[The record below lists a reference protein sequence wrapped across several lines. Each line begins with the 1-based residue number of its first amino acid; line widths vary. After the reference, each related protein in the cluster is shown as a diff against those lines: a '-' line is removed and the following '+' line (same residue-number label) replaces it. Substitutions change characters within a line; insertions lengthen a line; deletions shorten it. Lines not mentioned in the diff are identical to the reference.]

1 MYVRTVKNNQGKE
14 YLRIV
19 ESYRENGKNKQKIIA
34 NLGRIDTISRKEVEN
49 IVYKLVQIY
58 DIKGYVNLN
67 SVEEA
72 PDKKNYG
79 IKVIVDR
86 LFERYEMDKF
96 FEKMDKKIRFDV
108 EDLLKIMVM
117 NRIIEPKSKLGI
129 FNDLDY
135 YGFKRKR
142 PEGGSR
148 MDEAETDEEGI
159 ALQWMYRTLDVLA
172 QKKEE
177 LEKHL
182 YSQRISLFNSVVDL
196 VFYDVTTLAF
206 ETQQTNELLQM
217 GYSKDKKFNESQ
229 VVLGMSIVGKGNAP
243 KGVQGMPVSFD
254 IYPGNTFEGHTF
266 KDTIETMKKRYQLG
280 KVIVVSNRGMMSRTN
295 MEIVEN
301 SDYEFI
307 VGKSIKQLKKVDI
320 FDGEFTEIAK
330 GIEYREIEY
339 EGKRLLIIHSK
350 ERAEKDRKDRIRL
363 IEKAKKMLK
372 DGNIESKSKRG
383 AKKYLKTK
391 NEVDY
396 TLDIEKIEKD
406 EKYDGYYG
414 IITNTQLNPKQ
425 ILEQYHTLWK
435 VEESFRTLKNY
446 LETRPIFH
454 WTQKRIKGHIVMS
467 FVSYIMQRTLEL
479 ELERNNIEYSHE
491 KIREAIKNM
500 EYIDIKTNEQHFAI
514 RTNMNVLAQKIL
526 KILNIPIPKVV
537 TPYEEFI
544 EKLKL
549 QDQNK
554 EIKGLERSKAKA

>member
-49 IVYKLVQIY
+49 IVDKLVQIY

-79 IKVIVDR
+79 VKVIVDR

-96 FEKMDKKIRFDV
+96 FEKMDKKARFDV

-129 FNDLDY
+129 FNELDY

-142 PEGGSR
+142 PEGSSR
-148 MDEAETDEEGI
+148 MDEAETGEEGI

-182 YSQRISLFNSVVDL
+182 YRQRMSLFNSVVDL

-229 VVLGMSIVGKGNAP
+229 VVLGMSIDRDR
-243 KGVQGMPVSFD
+243 MPVSFD

-266 KDTIETMKKRYQLG
+266 KDTIEVMKKRYQLG
-280 KVIVVSNRGMMSRTN
+280 KVIVVCDRGMMSRTN

-320 FDGEFTEIAK
+320 FDGGFTEIAK

-339 EGKRLLIIHSK
+339 EGKRLLIIHSE

-372 DGNIESKSKRG
+372 DGNIETKSKRG

-396 TLDIEKIEKD
+396 TLDIQKIEKD

-500 EYIDIKTNEQHFAI
+500 EYIDIKPNEQHFAI
-514 RTNMNVLAQKIL
+514 RTNMNLLAQKIL

-537 TPYEEFI
+537 TPYEEFV

-549 QDQNK
+549 QNENK
-554 EIKGLERSKAKA
+554 ENKGLERSKAKV

>member
-34 NLGRIDTISRKEVEN
+34 NLGRIDTISRKEVKN
-49 IVYKLVQIY
+49 IVDKLVQIY

-79 IKVIVDR
+79 IKVIVDK

-129 FNDLDY
+129 FKDLDY
-135 YGFKRKR
+135 YGFKRI
-142 PEGGSR
+142 
-148 MDEAETDEEGI
+148 DEAETDEEGI
-159 ALQWMYRTLDVLA
+159 ALQWLYRTLDVLA

-229 VVLGMSIVGKGNAP
+229 VVLGMSIDRDR
-243 KGVQGMPVSFD
+243 MPVSFD

-266 KDTIETMKKRYQLG
+266 KDTIEAMKNRYQLG
-280 KVIVVSNRGMMSRTN
+280 KVIVVSDRGMMSRTN

-320 FDGEFTEIAK
+320 FDGEFTEISK
-330 GIEYREIEY
+330 GVEYREIEY

-479 ELERNNIEYSHE
+479 ELERSNIEYSHE

-500 EYIDIKTNEQHFAI
+500 EYIDIKNNEQHFAI
-514 RTNMNVLAQKIL
+514 RTNMNLLAQKIL
-526 KILNIPIPKVV
+526 KVLNIPIPKVV

-554 EIKGLERSKAKA
+554 ENKEIKGLERSKAKV

>member
-49 IVYKLVQIY
+49 IVDKLVQIY

-67 SVEEA
+67 NVEEA

-129 FNDLDY
+129 FNELDY
-135 YGFKRKR
+135 YGFKRI
-142 PEGGSR
+142 
-148 MDEAETDEEGI
+148 DEAETDEEGI

-229 VVLGMSIVGKGNAP
+229 VVLGMSIDRDR
-243 KGVQGMPVSFD
+243 MPVSFD

-266 KDTIETMKKRYQLG
+266 KDTIEVMKKRYQLG
-280 KVIVVSNRGMMSRTN
+280 KVIVVSDRGMMSRTN

-320 FDGEFTEIAK
+320 FDGGFTEIAK

-372 DGNIESKSKRG
+372 DGEIESKSKRG

-514 RTNMNVLAQKIL
+514 RTNMNLLAQKIL

-549 QDQNK
+549 QGQN
-554 EIKGLERSKAKA
+554 EENKGLERSKAKA

>member
-49 IVYKLVQIY
+49 IVDKLVQIY

-67 SVEEA
+67 NVEEA

-135 YGFKRKR
+135 YGFKRI
-142 PEGGSR
+142 
-148 MDEAETDEEGI
+148 DEAETDEEGI

-182 YSQRISLFNSVVDL
+182 YRQRISLFNSVVDL

-229 VVLGMSIVGKGNAP
+229 VVLGMSIDRDR
-243 KGVQGMPVSFD
+243 MPVSFD

-280 KVIVVSNRGMMSRTN
+280 KVIVVSDRGMMSRTN

-372 DGNIESKSKRG
+372 DGDIESKSKRG

-491 KIREAIKNM
+491 KRREAIKNIK
-500 EYIDIKTNEQHFAI
+500 YIDIKTNEQHFAI

-549 QDQNK
+549 QDQN
-554 EIKGLERSKAKA
+554 EQNKGLERSQAQA

>member
-49 IVYKLVQIY
+49 IVDKLVQIY

-67 SVEEA
+67 NVEEA

-79 IKVIVDR
+79 IKVIVDK

-135 YGFKRKR
+135 YGFKRI
-142 PEGGSR
+142 
-148 MDEAETDEEGI
+148 DEAETDGEGI

-182 YSQRISLFNSVVDL
+182 YRQRISLFNSVVDL

-229 VVLGMSIVGKGNAP
+229 VVLGMSIDRDR
-243 KGVQGMPVSFD
+243 MPVSFD

-266 KDTIETMKKRYQLG
+266 KDTIEVMKKRYQLG
-280 KVIVVSNRGMMSRTN
+280 KVIVVSDRGMMSRTN

-320 FDGEFTEIAK
+320 FDGEFTEISK

-350 ERAEKDRKDRIRL
+350 ERTEKDRKDRIRL

-549 QDQNK
+549 QGQNK
-554 EIKGLERSKAKA
+554 ENKGLERSQAQA

>member
-49 IVYKLVQIY
+49 IVDKLVQIY

-79 IKVIVDR
+79 IKVIVDK

-96 FEKMDKKIRFDV
+96 FEKMDKKTRFDV

-129 FNDLDY
+129 FNELDY
-135 YGFKRKR
+135 YGFKRI
-142 PEGGSR
+142 
-148 MDEAETDEEGI
+148 DEAETDEEGI

-172 QKKEE
+172 KKKEE

-182 YSQRISLFNSVVDL
+182 YRQRMSLFNSVVDL

-229 VVLGMSIVGKGNAP
+229 VVLGMSIDRDR
-243 KGVQGMPVSFD
+243 MPVSFD

-266 KDTIETMKKRYQLG
+266 KDTIEAMKNRYQLG
-280 KVIVVSNRGMMSRTN
+280 KVIVVSDRGMMSRTN

-320 FDGEFTEIAK
+320 FDGGFTEIAK

-339 EGKRLLIIHSK
+339 EGKRLLIIHSE

-479 ELERNNIEYSHE
+479 ELERSNIEYSHE

-500 EYIDIKTNEQHFAI
+500 EYIDIKNNEQHFAI
-514 RTNMNVLAQKIL
+514 RTNMNLLAQKIL
-526 KILNIPIPKVV
+526 KVLNIPIPKVV

-554 EIKGLERSKAKA
+554 ENKEIKGLERSKAKV

>member
-49 IVYKLVQIY
+49 IVDKLVQIY

-79 IKVIVDR
+79 IKVIVDK

-96 FEKMDKKIRFDV
+96 FEKMDKKTRFDV

-129 FNDLDY
+129 FNELDY
-135 YGFKRKR
+135 YGFKRI
-142 PEGGSR
+142 
-148 MDEAETDEEGI
+148 DEAETDEEGI

-172 QKKEE
+172 KKKEE

-182 YSQRISLFNSVVDL
+182 YRQRMSLFNSVVDL

-229 VVLGMSIVGKGNAP
+229 VVLGMSIDRDR
-243 KGVQGMPVSFD
+243 MPVSFD

-266 KDTIETMKKRYQLG
+266 KDTIEVMKKRYQLG
-280 KVIVVSNRGMMSRTN
+280 KVIVVSDRGMMSRTN

-320 FDGEFTEIAK
+320 FDGGFTEIAK

-339 EGKRLLIIHSK
+339 EGKRLLIIHSE

-479 ELERNNIEYSHE
+479 ELERSNIEYSHE

-500 EYIDIKTNEQHFAI
+500 EYIDIKNNEQHFAI
-514 RTNMNVLAQKIL
+514 RTNMNLLAQKIL
-526 KILNIPIPKVV
+526 KVLNIPIPKVV

-554 EIKGLERSKAKA
+554 ENKEIKGLERSKAKV

>member
-49 IVYKLVQIY
+49 IVDKLVQIY

-79 IKVIVDR
+79 IKVIVDK

-96 FEKMDKKIRFDV
+96 FEKMDKKTRFDV

-135 YGFKRKR
+135 YGFKR
-142 PEGGSR
+142 
-148 MDEAETDEEGI
+148 MDEAETDGEGI
-159 ALQWMYRTLDVLA
+159 ALQWLYRTLDVLA

-182 YSQRISLFNSVVDL
+182 YRQRISLFNSVVDL

-229 VVLGMSIVGKGNAP
+229 VVLGMSIDRDR
-243 KGVQGMPVSFD
+243 MPVSFD

-266 KDTIETMKKRYQLG
+266 KDTIEVMKNRYQLG
-280 KVIVVSNRGMMSRTN
+280 KVIVVSDRGMMSRTN

-320 FDGEFTEIAK
+320 FDGEFTEISK

-372 DGNIESKSKRG
+372 DGDIESKSKRG

-549 QDQNK
+549 QDQN
-554 EIKGLERSKAKA
+554 EENKGLERSKAQA

>member
-49 IVYKLVQIY
+49 IVDKLIQIF

-79 IKVIVDR
+79 VKVIVDK

-129 FNDLDY
+129 FKELDY
-135 YGFKRKR
+135 YGFKRI
-142 PEGGSR
+142 
-148 MDEAETDEEGI
+148 DEAETDEEGI

-229 VVLGMSIVGKGNAP
+229 VVLGMSIDRDR
-243 KGVQGMPVSFD
+243 MPVSFD

-266 KDTIETMKKRYQLG
+266 KDTIEAMKNRYQLG
-280 KVIVVSNRGMMSRTN
+280 KVIVVSDRGMMSRTN

-320 FDGEFTEIAK
+320 FDGEFTEISK

-500 EYIDIKTNEQHFAI
+500 EYIDIKTNEQRFAI

-554 EIKGLERSKAKA
+554 EIKGLERSKAKT

>member
-49 IVYKLVQIY
+49 IVDKLVQIY

-67 SVEEA
+67 NVEEA

-79 IKVIVDR
+79 IKVIVDK

-135 YGFKRKR
+135 YGFKRI
-142 PEGGSR
+142 
-148 MDEAETDEEGI
+148 DEAETDEEGI

-182 YSQRISLFNSVVDL
+182 YCQRISLFNSVVDL

-266 KDTIETMKKRYQLG
+266 KDTIELMKKRYQLG
-280 KVIVVSNRGMMSRTN
+280 KVIVVSDRGMMSKTN

-320 FDGEFTEIAK
+320 FDGEFTEISK

-339 EGKRLLIIHSK
+339 GGKRLLIIHSK
-350 ERAEKDRKDRIRL
+350 ERAEKDRK
-363 IEKAKKMLK
+363 
-372 DGNIESKSKRG
+372 G
-383 AKKYLKTK
+383 
-391 NEVDY
+391 
-396 TLDIEKIEKD
+396 

-467 FVSYIMQRTLEL
+467 FISYIMQRTLEL

-549 QDQNK
+549 QDQN
-554 EIKGLERSKAKA
+554 EENKGLERSKAQA

>member
-1 MYVRTVKNNQGKE
+1 
-14 YLRIV
+14 
-19 ESYRENGKNKQKIIA
+19 
-34 NLGRIDTISRKEVEN
+34 
-49 IVYKLVQIY
+49 
-58 DIKGYVNLN
+58 
-67 SVEEA
+67 
-72 PDKKNYG
+72 
-79 IKVIVDR
+79 
-86 LFERYEMDKF
+86 
-96 FEKMDKKIRFDV
+96 
-108 EDLLKIMVM
+108 
-117 NRIIEPKSKLGI
+117 
-129 FNDLDY
+129 
-135 YGFKRKR
+135 
-142 PEGGSR
+142 
-148 MDEAETDEEGI
+148 
-159 ALQWMYRTLDVLA
+159 
-172 QKKEE
+172 
-177 LEKHL
+177 
-182 YSQRISLFNSVVDL
+182 
-196 VFYDVTTLAF
+196 
-206 ETQQTNELLQM
+206 
-217 GYSKDKKFNESQ
+217 
-229 VVLGMSIVGKGNAP
+229 
-243 KGVQGMPVSFD
+243 MPVSFD

-266 KDTIETMKKRYQLG
+266 KDTIEVMKKRYQLG
-280 KVIVVSNRGMMSRTN
+280 KVIVVCDRGMMSRTN

-320 FDGEFTEIAK
+320 FDGGFTEIAK

-339 EGKRLLIIHSK
+339 EGKRLLIIHSE
-350 ERAEKDRKDRIRL
+350 ERVEKDRKDRIRL

-372 DGNIESKSKRG
+372 DGNIETKSKRG

-396 TLDIEKIEKD
+396 TLDIQKIEKD

-500 EYIDIKTNEQHFAI
+500 EYIDIKLNEQHFVI
-514 RTNMNVLAQKIL
+514 RTNMNLLAQKIL

-537 TPYEEFI
+537 TPHEEFV

-549 QDQNK
+549 QNENK
-554 EIKGLERSKAKA
+554 EIKGLEKSKVKA

>member
-49 IVYKLVQIY
+49 IVDKLVQIY

-79 IKVIVDR
+79 IKVIVDK

-96 FEKMDKKIRFDV
+96 FEKMDKKTRFDV

-135 YGFKRKR
+135 YGFKR
-142 PEGGSR
+142 
-148 MDEAETDEEGI
+148 MDEAETDGEGI
-159 ALQWMYRTLDVLA
+159 ALQWLYRTLDVLA

-182 YSQRISLFNSVVDL
+182 YRQRISLFNSVVDL

-229 VVLGMSIVGKGNAP
+229 VVLGMSIDRDR
-243 KGVQGMPVSFD
+243 MPVSFD

-266 KDTIETMKKRYQLG
+266 KDTIEVMKKRYQLG
-280 KVIVVSNRGMMSRTN
+280 KVIVVSDRGMMSRTN

-320 FDGEFTEIAK
+320 FDGEFTEISK

-372 DGNIESKSKRG
+372 DGDIESKSKRG

-549 QDQNK
+549 QDQN
-554 EIKGLERSKAKA
+554 EENKGLERSKAQA

>member
-49 IVYKLVQIY
+49 IVDKLVQIY

-67 SVEEA
+67 NVEEA

-135 YGFKRKR
+135 YGFKRI
-142 PEGGSR
+142 
-148 MDEAETDEEGI
+148 DEAETDEEGI

-182 YSQRISLFNSVVDL
+182 YRQRISLFNSVVDL

-229 VVLGMSIVGKGNAP
+229 VVLGMSIDRDR
-243 KGVQGMPVSFD
+243 MPVSFD

-280 KVIVVSNRGMMSRTN
+280 KVIVVSDRGMMSRTN

-372 DGNIESKSKRG
+372 DGDIESKSKRG

-549 QDQNK
+549 QDQN
-554 EIKGLERSKAKA
+554 EQNKGLERSQAQA

>member
-49 IVYKLVQIY
+49 IVDKLVQIY

-79 IKVIVDR
+79 VKVIVDK

-135 YGFKRKR
+135 YGFKRI
-142 PEGGSR
+142 
-148 MDEAETDEEGI
+148 DEAETDGEGI

-182 YSQRISLFNSVVDL
+182 YRQRISLFNSVVDL

-229 VVLGMSIVGKGNAP
+229 VVLGMSIDRDR
-243 KGVQGMPVSFD
+243 MPVSFD

-280 KVIVVSNRGMMSRTN
+280 KVIVVSDRGMMSKTN

-301 SDYEFI
+301 SDYKFI
-307 VGKSIKQLKKVDI
+307 VGKSIKQLKKADI
-320 FDGEFTEIAK
+320 FDGEFTEISK

-350 ERAEKDRKDRIRL
+350 ERAEKDRKDRTRL

-549 QDQNK
+549 QGQNEK
-554 EIKGLERSKAKA
+554 IKRLERSKAKT

>member
-1 MYVRTVKNNQGKE
+1 
-14 YLRIV
+14 
-19 ESYRENGKNKQKIIA
+19 
-34 NLGRIDTISRKEVEN
+34 
-49 IVYKLVQIY
+49 
-58 DIKGYVNLN
+58 VNLN
-67 SVEEA
+67 NVEEA

-129 FNDLDY
+129 FKELDY
-135 YGFKRKR
+135 YGFKRI
-142 PEGGSR
+142 
-148 MDEAETDEEGI
+148 DEAETDEEGI

-182 YSQRISLFNSVVDL
+182 YDQRISLFNSVVDL

-229 VVLGMSIVGKGNAP
+229 VVLGMSIDRDR
-243 KGVQGMPVSFD
+243 MPVSFD

-266 KDTIETMKKRYQLG
+266 KDTIEAMKNRYQLG
-280 KVIVVSNRGMMSRTN
+280 KVIVVSDRGMMSRTN

-320 FDGEFTEIAK
+320 FDGEFTEISK

-350 ERAEKDRKDRIRL
+350 ERAEKDRKDRSRL

-514 RTNMNVLAQKIL
+514 RTNMNLLAQKIL

-549 QDQNK
+549 QGQN
-554 EIKGLERSKAKA
+554 EENKGLERSKAKA

>member
-34 NLGRIDTISRKEVEN
+34 NLGRIDTISEEEVKN
-49 IVYKLVQIY
+49 IIKKLVQIY

-67 SVEEA
+67 NVEEA

-129 FNDLDY
+129 FKELDY
-135 YGFKRKR
+135 YGFKRI
-142 PEGGSR
+142 
-148 MDEAETDEEGI
+148 DEAETDEEGI

-229 VVLGMSIVGKGNAP
+229 VVLGMSIDRDR
-243 KGVQGMPVSFD
+243 MPVSFD

-266 KDTIETMKKRYQLG
+266 KDTIEAMKNRYQLG
-280 KVIVVSNRGMMSRTN
+280 KVIVVSDRGMMSRTN

-320 FDGEFTEIAK
+320 FDGEFTEISK

-372 DGNIESKSKRG
+372 DGEIESKSKRG

-549 QDQNK
+549 QDQN
-554 EIKGLERSKAKA
+554 EENKGLERSKAQA

>member
-34 NLGRIDTISRKEVEN
+34 NLGRIDTIRKEEVKN
-49 IVYKLVQIY
+49 IVDKLVQIF
-58 DIKGYVNLN
+58 DIKGYMNLN
-67 SVEEA
+67 SVEQA

-96 FEKMDKKIRFDV
+96 FEKMDKKVRFDV

-129 FNDLDY
+129 FNQLDY
-135 YGFKRKR
+135 YGFKRKED
-142 PEGGSR
+142 EG
-148 MDEAETDEEGI
+148 TDEEGI
-159 ALQWMYRTLDVLA
+159 ALHWMYRTLDVLSER
-172 QKKEE
+172 KEE

-182 YSQRISLFNSVVDL
+182 YGERISLFNSVVDL

-229 VVLGMSIVGKGNAP
+229 VVLGMSIDRDR
-243 KGVQGMPVSFD
+243 MPVSFD

-266 KDTIETMKKRYQLG
+266 KDAIERMKNRYQLG
-280 KVIVVSNRGMMSRTN
+280 KVIVVSDRGMMSRTN

-301 SDYEFI
+301 SDYEYI

-320 FDGEFTEIAK
+320 FDGGFSEIAK

-372 DGNIESKSKRG
+372 DGDIESKSKRG

-391 NEVDY
+391 DDVDY

-549 QDQNK
+549 QDQHK
-554 EIKGLERSKAKA
+554 EIRGLGRSKVKA

>member
-34 NLGRIDTISRKEVEN
+34 NLGRIDTISEEEVKN
-49 IVYKLVQIY
+49 IIKKLVQIY

-67 SVEEA
+67 NVEEA

-129 FNDLDY
+129 FKELDY
-135 YGFKRKR
+135 YGFKRI
-142 PEGGSR
+142 
-148 MDEAETDEEGI
+148 DEAETDEEGI

-182 YSQRISLFNSVVDL
+182 YDQRISLFNSVVDL

-229 VVLGMSIVGKGNAP
+229 VVLGMSIDRDR
-243 KGVQGMPVSFD
+243 MPVSFD

-266 KDTIETMKKRYQLG
+266 KDTIEAMKNRYQLG
-280 KVIVVSNRGMMSRTN
+280 KVIVVSDRGMMSRTN

-320 FDGEFTEIAK
+320 FDGEFTEISK

-372 DGNIESKSKRG
+372 DGEIESKSKRG

-514 RTNMNVLAQKIL
+514 RTNMNLLAQKIL

-549 QDQNK
+549 QGQN
-554 EIKGLERSKAKA
+554 EENKGLERSKAKA

>member
-49 IVYKLVQIY
+49 IVDKLVQIY

-96 FEKMDKKIRFDV
+96 FEKMDKKTRFDV

-129 FNDLDY
+129 FSELDY
-135 YGFKRKR
+135 YGFKRI
-142 PEGGSR
+142 
-148 MDEAETDEEGI
+148 DEAETDEEGI
-159 ALQWMYRTLDVLA
+159 ALQWLYRTLDVLA

-182 YSQRISLFNSVVDL
+182 YRQRMSLFNSVVDL

-229 VVLGMSIVGKGNAP
+229 VVLGMSIDRDR
-243 KGVQGMPVSFD
+243 MPVSFD

-266 KDTIETMKKRYQLG
+266 KDTIEAMKKRYQLG
-280 KVIVVSNRGMMSRTN
+280 KVIVVSDRGMMSRTN

-320 FDGEFTEIAK
+320 SDGGFTEIVK

-339 EGKRLLIIHSK
+339 EGKRLLIIHSE
-350 ERAEKDRKDRIRL
+350 ERVEKDRKDRIRL

-372 DGNIESKSKRG
+372 DGNIETKSKRG

-396 TLDIEKIEKD
+396 TLDIQKIEKD

-500 EYIDIKTNEQHFAI
+500 EYIDIKVNEQHFAI
-514 RTNMNVLAQKIL
+514 RTNMNLLAQKIL

-549 QDQNK
+549 QNENK
-554 EIKGLERSKAKA
+554 EIKGLERSKAKV

>member
-1 MYVRTVKNNQGKE
+1 
-14 YLRIV
+14 
-19 ESYRENGKNKQKIIA
+19 
-34 NLGRIDTISRKEVEN
+34 LGRIDTISRKEVEN
-49 IVYKLVQIY
+49 IVDKLVQIY

-129 FNDLDY
+129 FNELDY

-159 ALQWMYRTLDVLA
+159 ALQWLYRTLDVLA

-229 VVLGMSIVGKGNAP
+229 VVLGMSIDRDR
-243 KGVQGMPVSFD
+243 MPVNFD

-266 KDTIETMKKRYQLG
+266 KDTIEVMKKRYQLG
-280 KVIVVSNRGMMSRTN
+280 KVIVVSDRGMMSRTN

-320 FDGEFTEIAK
+320 FDGGFTEIAK

-339 EGKRLLIIHSK
+339 EGGRNLPPLIILVLFLALGYLFTK
-350 ERAEKDRKDRIRL
+350 EIM
-363 IEKAKKMLK
+363 KKNK
-372 DGNIESKSKRG
+372 
-383 AKKYLKTK
+383 
-391 NEVDY
+391 
-396 TLDIEKIEKD
+396 
-406 EKYDGYYG
+406 
-414 IITNTQLNPKQ
+414 KQ
-425 ILEQYHTLWK
+425 ILST
-435 VEESFRTLKNY
+435 
-446 LETRPIFH
+446 IF
-454 WTQKRIKGHIVMS
+454 
-467 FVSYIMQRTLEL
+467 
-479 ELERNNIEYSHE
+479 
-491 KIREAIKNM
+491 
-500 EYIDIKTNEQHFAI
+500 
-514 RTNMNVLAQKIL
+514 
-526 KILNIPIPKVV
+526 
-537 TPYEEFI
+537 
-544 EKLKL
+544 
-549 QDQNK
+549 
-554 EIKGLERSKAKA
+554 

>member
-49 IVYKLVQIY
+49 IVDKLVQIY

-67 SVEEA
+67 NVEEA

-79 IKVIVDR
+79 VKVIVDK

-135 YGFKRKR
+135 YGFKRI
-142 PEGGSR
+142 
-148 MDEAETDEEGI
+148 DEAETDEEGI

-229 VVLGMSIVGKGNAP
+229 VVLGMSIDRDR
-243 KGVQGMPVSFD
+243 MPVSFD

-266 KDTIETMKKRYQLG
+266 KDTIEAMKKRYQLG
-280 KVIVVSNRGMMSRTN
+280 KVIVVSDRGMMSRTN

-320 FDGEFTEIAK
+320 FDGEFTEISK

-514 RTNMNVLAQKIL
+514 RTNMNLLAQKIL

-554 EIKGLERSKAKA
+554 ENKGLERSQAQA

>member
-49 IVYKLVQIY
+49 IVDKLVQIY

-79 IKVIVDR
+79 VKVIVDR

-96 FEKMDKKIRFDV
+96 FEKMDKKTRFDV

-129 FNDLDY
+129 FNELDY
-135 YGFKRKR
+135 YGFKRI
-142 PEGGSR
+142 
-148 MDEAETDEEGI
+148 DEAETDEEGI
-159 ALQWMYRTLDVLA
+159 ALQWLYRTLDVLA

-229 VVLGMSIVGKGNAP
+229 VVLGMSIDRDR
-243 KGVQGMPVSFD
+243 MPVSFD

-266 KDTIETMKKRYQLG
+266 KDTIEAMKKRYQLG
-280 KVIVVSNRGMMSRTN
+280 KVIVVCDRGMMSRTN

-320 FDGEFTEIAK
+320 FDGEFTEISK

-350 ERAEKDRKDRIRL
+350 ERAEKDRKDRARL

-500 EYIDIKTNEQHFAI
+500 EYIDIKPNEQHFAI
-514 RTNMNVLAQKIL
+514 RTNMNLLAQKIL

-549 QDQNK
+549 QNENK
-554 EIKGLERSKAKA
+554 EIKGLERSKAKTQV

>member
-49 IVYKLVQIY
+49 IVDKLVQIY

-96 FEKMDKKIRFDV
+96 FEKMDKKTRFDV

-129 FNDLDY
+129 FNELDY

-148 MDEAETDEEGI
+148 MEEAETDEEGI

-182 YSQRISLFNSVVDL
+182 YRQRMSLFNSVVDL

-206 ETQQTNELLQM
+206 ETLQTNELLQM

-229 VVLGMSIVGKGNAP
+229 VVLGMSIDRDR
-243 KGVQGMPVSFD
+243 MPVSFD

-266 KDTIETMKKRYQLG
+266 KDTIEAMKKRYQLG
-280 KVIVVSNRGMMSRTN
+280 KVIVVSDRGMMSKTN

-320 FDGEFTEIAK
+320 FDGGFTEIAK

-372 DGNIESKSKRG
+372 DGNIETKSKRG

-396 TLDIEKIEKD
+396 TLDIQKIEKD

-500 EYIDIKTNEQHFAI
+500 EYIDIKPNEQHFAI
-514 RTNMNVLAQKIL
+514 RTNMNLLAQKIL

-549 QDQNK
+549 QNENK
-554 EIKGLERSKAKA
+554 EIKGLERSKVKA

>member
-1 MYVRTVKNNQGKE
+1 
-14 YLRIV
+14 
-19 ESYRENGKNKQKIIA
+19 
-34 NLGRIDTISRKEVEN
+34 
-49 IVYKLVQIY
+49 
-58 DIKGYVNLN
+58 YVNLN

-96 FEKMDKKIRFDV
+96 FEKMDKKTRFDV

-129 FNDLDY
+129 FSELDY
-135 YGFKRKR
+135 YGFKRI
-142 PEGGSR
+142 
-148 MDEAETDEEGI
+148 DEAETDEEGI
-159 ALQWMYRTLDVLA
+159 ALQWLYRTLDVLA

-182 YSQRISLFNSVVDL
+182 YRQRMSLFNSVVDL

-229 VVLGMSIVGKGNAP
+229 VVLGMSIDRDR
-243 KGVQGMPVSFD
+243 MPVSFD

-266 KDTIETMKKRYQLG
+266 KDTIEAMKKRYQLG
-280 KVIVVSNRGMMSRTN
+280 KVIVVSDRGMMSRTN

-320 FDGEFTEIAK
+320 SDGGFTEIVK

-339 EGKRLLIIHSK
+339 EGKRLLIIHSE
-350 ERAEKDRKDRIRL
+350 ERVEKDRKDRIRL

-372 DGNIESKSKRG
+372 DGNIETKSKRG

-396 TLDIEKIEKD
+396 TLDIQKIEKD

-500 EYIDIKTNEQHFAI
+500 EYIDIKVNEQHFAI
-514 RTNMNVLAQKIL
+514 RTNMNLLAQKIL

-549 QDQNK
+549 QNENK
-554 EIKGLERSKAKA
+554 EIKGLERSKAKV

>member
-49 IVYKLVQIY
+49 IVDKLVQIY

-79 IKVIVDR
+79 VKVIVDR

-96 FEKMDKKIRFDV
+96 FEKMDKKTRFDV

-135 YGFKRKR
+135 YGFKKKR

-148 MDEAETDEEGI
+148 RDEAETDEEGI

-182 YSQRISLFNSVVDL
+182 YRQRISLFNSVVDL
-196 VFYDVTTLAF
+196 VFYNVTTLAF

-229 VVLGMSIVGKGNAP
+229 VVLGMSIDRDR
-243 KGVQGMPVSFD
+243 MPVSFD

-266 KDTIETMKKRYQLG
+266 KDTIEAMKKRHQLG
-280 KVIVVSNRGMMSRTN
+280 KVIVVSDRGMMSKTN

-307 VGKSIKQLKKVDI
+307 IGKSIKQLKKVDI
-320 FDGEFTEIAK
+320 FDGEFTEISK

-350 ERAEKDRKDRIRL
+350 ERAEKDR
-363 IEKAKKMLK
+363 
-372 DGNIESKSKRG
+372 
-383 AKKYLKTK
+383 
-391 NEVDY
+391 
-396 TLDIEKIEKD
+396 KD

-435 VEESFRTLKNY
+435 VEESFRTLKKY

-500 EYIDIKTNEQHFAI
+500 EYIDIKTNEQRFAI

-549 QDQNK
+549 KDQNK
-554 EIKGLERSKAKA
+554 ENKGLEGSQPQV

>member
-34 NLGRIDTISRKEVEN
+34 NLGRIDTISEEEVKN
-49 IVYKLVQIY
+49 IIKKLVQIY

-79 IKVIVDR
+79 IKVIVDK

-129 FNDLDY
+129 FKELDY
-135 YGFKRKR
+135 YGFKRI
-142 PEGGSR
+142 
-148 MDEAETDEEGI
+148 DEAETDEEGI

-182 YSQRISLFNSVVDL
+182 YRQRISLFNSVVDL

-229 VVLGMSIVGKGNAP
+229 VVLGMSIDRDR
-243 KGVQGMPVSFD
+243 MPVSFD

-266 KDTIETMKKRYQLG
+266 KDTIEVMKKRYQLG
-280 KVIVVSNRGMMSRTN
+280 KVIVVSDRGMMSRTN

-320 FDGEFTEIAK
+320 FDGEFTEISK

-372 DGNIESKSKRG
+372 DGDIESKSKRG

-514 RTNMNVLAQKIL
+514 RTNMNLLAQKIL

-549 QDQNK
+549 QDQN
-554 EIKGLERSKAKA
+554 ERIKGLERGKAKA

>member
-1 MYVRTVKNNQGKE
+1 MK
-14 YLRIV
+14 
-19 ESYRENGKNKQKIIA
+19 
-34 NLGRIDTISRKEVEN
+34 N
-49 IVYKLVQIY
+49 IVDKLVQIY

-79 IKVIVDR
+79 VKVIVDR

-96 FEKMDKKIRFDV
+96 FEKMDKKTRFDV

-129 FNDLDY
+129 FNELDY

-159 ALQWMYRTLDVLA
+159 ALQWLYRTLDVLA

-182 YSQRISLFNSVVDL
+182 YRQRMSLFNSVVDL

-229 VVLGMSIVGKGNAP
+229 VVLGMSIDRDR
-243 KGVQGMPVSFD
+243 MPVSFD

-266 KDTIETMKKRYQLG
+266 KDTIEVMKKRYQLG
-280 KVIVVSNRGMMSRTN
+280 KVIVVSDRGMMSRTN

-330 GIEYREIEY
+330 GIECREIEY
-339 EGKRLLIIHSK
+339 EGGRNLPPLIILVLFLALGYLFTK
-350 ERAEKDRKDRIRL
+350 EIM
-363 IEKAKKMLK
+363 KKNK
-372 DGNIESKSKRG
+372 
-383 AKKYLKTK
+383 
-391 NEVDY
+391 
-396 TLDIEKIEKD
+396 
-406 EKYDGYYG
+406 
-414 IITNTQLNPKQ
+414 KQ
-425 ILEQYHTLWK
+425 ILST
-435 VEESFRTLKNY
+435 
-446 LETRPIFH
+446 IF
-454 WTQKRIKGHIVMS
+454 
-467 FVSYIMQRTLEL
+467 
-479 ELERNNIEYSHE
+479 
-491 KIREAIKNM
+491 
-500 EYIDIKTNEQHFAI
+500 
-514 RTNMNVLAQKIL
+514 
-526 KILNIPIPKVV
+526 
-537 TPYEEFI
+537 
-544 EKLKL
+544 
-549 QDQNK
+549 
-554 EIKGLERSKAKA
+554 

>member
-1 MYVRTVKNNQGKE
+1 MIWMYVRTVKNNQGKE

-34 NLGRIDTISRKEVEN
+34 NLGRIDTISEEEVKN
-49 IVYKLVQIY
+49 IIKKLVQIY

-67 SVEEA
+67 NVEEA

-129 FNDLDY
+129 FKELDY
-135 YGFKRKR
+135 YGFKRI
-142 PEGGSR
+142 
-148 MDEAETDEEGI
+148 DEAETDEEGI

-182 YSQRISLFNSVVDL
+182 YDQRISLFNSVVDL

-229 VVLGMSIVGKGNAP
+229 VVLGMSIDRDR
-243 KGVQGMPVSFD
+243 MPVSFD

-266 KDTIETMKKRYQLG
+266 KDTIEAMKNRYQLG
-280 KVIVVSNRGMMSRTN
+280 KVIVVSDRGMMSRTN

-320 FDGEFTEIAK
+320 FDGEFTEISK

-372 DGNIESKSKRG
+372 DGEIESKSKRG

-514 RTNMNVLAQKIL
+514 RTNMNLLAQKIL

-549 QDQNK
+549 QGQN
-554 EIKGLERSKAKA
+554 EENKGLERSKAKA

>member
-49 IVYKLVQIY
+49 IVDKLVQIY

-96 FEKMDKKIRFDV
+96 FEKMDKKTRFDV

-129 FNDLDY
+129 FNELDY

-148 MDEAETDEEGI
+148 MEEAETDEEGI

-182 YSQRISLFNSVVDL
+182 YRQRMSLFNSVVDL

-206 ETQQTNELLQM
+206 ETLQTNELLQM

-229 VVLGMSIVGKGNAP
+229 VVLGMSIDRDR
-243 KGVQGMPVSFD
+243 MPVSFD

-266 KDTIETMKKRYQLG
+266 KDTIEAMKKRYQLG
-280 KVIVVSNRGMMSRTN
+280 KVIVVSDRGMMSKTN

-320 FDGEFTEIAK
+320 FDGGFTEIAK

-372 DGNIESKSKRG
+372 DGDIESKSKRG

-500 EYIDIKTNEQHFAI
+500 EYIDIKPNEQHFAI
-514 RTNMNVLAQKIL
+514 RTNMNLLAQKIL

-549 QDQNK
+549 QNENK
-554 EIKGLERSKAKA
+554 EIKGLERSKVKA

>member
-49 IVYKLVQIY
+49 IVDKLVQIY

-79 IKVIVDR
+79 IKVIVDK

-96 FEKMDKKIRFDV
+96 FEKMDKKTRFDV

-135 YGFKRKR
+135 YGFKR
-142 PEGGSR
+142 
-148 MDEAETDEEGI
+148 MDEAETDGEGI
-159 ALQWMYRTLDVLA
+159 ALQWLYRTLDVLA

-182 YSQRISLFNSVVDL
+182 YRQRISLFNSVVDL

-229 VVLGMSIVGKGNAP
+229 VVLGMSIDRDR
-243 KGVQGMPVSFD
+243 MPVSFD

-266 KDTIETMKKRYQLG
+266 KDTIEVMKKRYQLG
-280 KVIVVSNRGMMSRTN
+280 KVIVVSDRGMMSRTN

-320 FDGEFTEIAK
+320 FDGEFTEISK

-372 DGNIESKSKRG
+372 DGDIESKSKRG

-549 QDQNK
+549 KDQNK
-554 EIKGLERSKAKA
+554 ENKGLEGSQPQV